1 MNELF
6 MIPDG
11 QEDYRKFIL
20 YCFVYKDVE
29 ISLNMYQFAY
39 DMVRYNV
46 LKDFFEGKGKL
57 SFTDHCVQMSSEFI
71 LDQYTQWTVNK
82 KAWMLLQQDL

>member
-29 ISLNMYQFAY
+29 ISLNMYSFAN
-39 DMVRYNV
+39 DMVQYNV
-46 LKDFFEGKGKL
+46 LKDFFEGK
-57 SFTDHCVQMSSEFI
+57 
-71 LDQYTQWTVNK
+71 TVLHRSVCGNVK
-82 KAWMLLQQDL
+82 WVYSRPVHSVDC